1 MSMDIKKIMKIKV
14 HTHDVFISSVI
25 LTTSF
30 AMSPGWALITFGLL
44 AGLLSTSLSLPT
56 NPAHCC
62 YCYLSQTLLYVILGH
77 FLNIIQEM
85 TVKCEIA

>member
-1 MSMDIKKIMKIKV
+1 MDIKKIIIKIKV
-14 HTHDVFISSVI
+14 HAHNVFISSVI

-44 AGLLSTSLSLPT
+44 DGLLSTSLSLPT

-62 YCYLSQTLLYVILGH
+62 YGYLSQTLFYAILGH

-85 TVKCEIA
+85 TIKYEIA

>member
-1 MSMDIKKIMKIKV
+1 MDIKKIIKIKV
-14 HTHDVFISSVI
+14 HTHDIFISSII

-30 AMSPGWALITFGLL
+30 AMSPGWTLITFGLL

-56 NPAHCC
+56 NPAHCR
-62 YCYLSQTLLYVILGH
+62 YSYLSQTLFYVILGH

-85 TVKCEIA
+85 TIKCEIA